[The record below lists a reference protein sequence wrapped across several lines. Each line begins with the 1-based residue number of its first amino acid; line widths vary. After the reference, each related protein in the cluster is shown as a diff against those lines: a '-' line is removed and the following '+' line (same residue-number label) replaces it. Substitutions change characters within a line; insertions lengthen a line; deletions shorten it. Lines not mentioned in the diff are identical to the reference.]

1 MLKIVDIQEHDKV
14 DWYEKDH
21 LAGQIYCLS
30 LVTYGKCV
38 YWVNEQKQIMEKG
51 EMLLIPAHL
60 AYYGK
65 SIPTMMHTK
74 LVIYFQIEQ
83 PDLALSILHQPEPLR
98 LKLGCYDLIHEK
110 LKMIILQ
117 WTEHTPYYELMTET
131 LLMQLLI
138 EISREYDQKLISGD
152 KHQLVDM
159 MKHYIQRNYNHRI
172 TKEQLGEV
180 IERTPNYAANLFKS
194 VTNQTIS
201 DYVHHQR
208 MKRAVYML
216 TESQLTIAEIAEFLG
231 YRDLSYFYR
240 VFKRMMGTVPSELM
254 HDRPPIL

>member
-1 MLKIVDIQEHDKV
+1 MLKIVDVQEHHTV
-14 DWYEKDH
+14 NWYEKDH

-74 LVIYFQIEQ
+74 LVIYFRVEQ
-83 PDLALSILHQPEPLR
+83 PDLDLSILHQPEPLR

-159 MKHYIQRNYNHRI
+159 MKNYIQRNYNQRI
-172 TKEQLGEV
+172 SKEQLGEV

-254 HDRPPIL
+254 HDRSPIL